1 MTALSELAGT
11 WKIDAAHSRVGFAA
25 RHVMVTKV
33 RGAFTDVAGTL
44 TLDPRGLEHS
54 HVEVV
59 AQAESLTTNN
69 DDRDEHL
76 RSHEFFDVQKHPE
89 ITFRST
95 RIKQAGE
102 WAFLVM
108 GDLTLHGVT
117 REVALPLELMGVEV
131 DPYGVIRAG
140 VEGSRRINR
149 HHWGLTWNVPLDSG
163 GVLISDRV
171 TLEFELSLQRIAA

>member
-1 MTALSELAGT
+1 MTALTELAGT

-59 AQAESLTTNN
+59 VQAESLTTNN

-76 RSHEFFDVQKHPE
+76 RSHEFFDVQTYPE
-89 ITFRST
+89 VTFRST
-95 RIKQAGE
+95 RIKQAGD
-102 WAFLVM
+102 WTFLVL

-149 HHWGLTWNVPLDSG
+149 HQWGLTWNVPLDSG